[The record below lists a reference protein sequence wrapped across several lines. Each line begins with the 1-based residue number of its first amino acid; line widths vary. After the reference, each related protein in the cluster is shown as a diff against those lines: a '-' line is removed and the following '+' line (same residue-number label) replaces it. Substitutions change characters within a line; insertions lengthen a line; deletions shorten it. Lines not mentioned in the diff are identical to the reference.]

1 MSGELKVTNRGL
13 SKTWEVSKK
22 HVCAYTGGKV
32 SLTKSEQYIVAQN
45 SGDVSFLNLATG
57 QIITSIQDDVDD
69 SIKENFTCFAV
80 HPNGR
85 EVVTASAN
93 MLLRHW
99 VTKSL
104 QPSSSDKRT

>member
-1 MSGELKVTNRGL
+1 MFVRTEWKGI
-13 SKTWEVSKK
+13 
-22 HVCAYTGGKV
+22 
-32 SLTKSEQYIVAQN
+32 LTKSEQYIVAQN

-57 QIITSIQDDVDD
+57 QIITSIQDGVDD

-104 QPSSSDKRT
+104 QPSSSDKKFMILRLYNQIRCATM